1 MKKIITV
8 LVMAAMALTLFSSC
22 SKESSEIR
30 LVTIKGPAG
39 VAMVNLMS
47 KNDTDKKYVIETVS
61 SPEEVANKI
70 TSGEADIAACPTNMA
85 AALYKKTNGDVKML
99 ATTMLGVLY
108 FMENGDTIKS
118 VADLRGKTIYT
129 TGQGAN
135 PEYVLRYILT
145 ENGINPDTDVTIE
158 FRAQNDELAA
168 LLVSGTAQVALV
180 PEPVVST
187 VKSKNADLRVALDVT
202 ELWNDVSDDEGQL
215 IMSCVIARRDFA
227 EKNPASVKKFM
238 DDLKASIE
246 ATADIE
252 ATAVLCAEYDIIPA
266 APIAK
271 AALPG
276 CNLLYMEGDEMKSK
290 IEGYFNVLFAAN
302 PQSVGG
308 ALPDDAFY
316 YKR

>member
-1 MKKIITV
+1 MKKIISI
-8 LVMAAMALTLFSSC
+8 LVMVALALTLFSSC
-22 SKESSEIR
+22 SKKAAEIR

-47 KNDTDKKYVIETVS
+47 KNNTDKKYIIETVS

-85 AALYKKTNGDVKML
+85 AVLYKKTNGDVQML

-108 FMENGDTIKS
+108 VMENGNTIRS
-118 VADLRGKTIYT
+118 IEDLRGKTIYT

-180 PEPVVST
+180 PEPIVST
-187 VKSKNADLRVALDVT
+187 VKSKNSSLRVALDVT
-202 ELWNDVSDDEGQL
+202 GLWDDVSDNEGQL
-215 IMSCVIARRDFA
+215 IMSCAVARRDFA
-227 EKNPASVKKFM
+227 EKNPAAVKTFM

-246 ATADIE
+246 AAADVD
-252 ATAVLCAEYDIIPA
+252 ATAALCAEFDIIPA

-276 CNLLYMEGDEMKSK
+276 CNLLYMEGNEMKSK
-290 IEGYFNVLFAAN
+290 IEGYFSVLFTAN

-308 ALPDDAFY
+308 ALPEDAFY